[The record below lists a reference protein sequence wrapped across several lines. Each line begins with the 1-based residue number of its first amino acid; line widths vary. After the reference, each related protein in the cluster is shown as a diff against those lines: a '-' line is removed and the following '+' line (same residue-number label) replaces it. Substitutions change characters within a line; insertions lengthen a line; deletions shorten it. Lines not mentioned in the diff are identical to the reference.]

1 MELTVKAYPK
11 INIGL
16 YVGKKREDGYHEI
29 SSLFHLVRTMH
40 DSITVRVF
48 PSSVPFVS
56 VKGLESYVE
65 EKKSTVYKAAMV
77 FLEYCRINASVSIS
91 VEKNIPAKAGLGGGS
106 SDAASVLLAMDKL
119 LSTKLP
125 VSALS
130 SMALSVG
137 SDVPFFVYG
146 CTLAYVSG
154 RGESVKPLKE
164 RNDLEFLIT
173 VPEDSGISTAYAY
186 SVLDS
191 REVVP
196 ALPSCEDLYEMYL
209 GPVDDWKFRNDF
221 EIINHMENAP
231 KGVFLSGSGS
241 ARFTVQVD

>member
-16 YVGKKREDGYHEI
+16 YVGKKRDDGYHEI

-40 DSITVRVF
+40 DSITVRVL
-48 PSSVPFVS
+48 PSSVRFVS

-77 FLEYCRINASVSIS
+77 FLEYCRINASVSIF
-91 VEKNIPAKAGLGGGS
+91 VEKTIPAKAGLGGGS

-119 LSTKLP
+119 FDTKLP
-125 VSALS
+125 VSELS
-130 SMALSVG
+130 SMALCVG

-154 RGESVKPLKE
+154 RGEIVRPLRE
-164 RNDLEFLIT
+164 RKDLKFSIT
-173 VPEDSGISTAYAY
+173 VPEGSGISTAYAY

-196 ALPSCEDLYEMYL
+196 DLPTCEDLYEMYL
-209 GPVDDWKFRNDF
+209 GPIENWKFRNDF